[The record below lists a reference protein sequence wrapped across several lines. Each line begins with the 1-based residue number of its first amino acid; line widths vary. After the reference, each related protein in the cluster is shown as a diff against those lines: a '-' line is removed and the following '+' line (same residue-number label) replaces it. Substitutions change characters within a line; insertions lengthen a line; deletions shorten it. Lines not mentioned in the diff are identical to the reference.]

1 MEHYF
6 KIIRQLMTMT
16 QIFVYFQRAQILQ
29 LGAPQLSYCRAYN
42 KSCKE
47 DMASSIIQLFRN
59 SELSFI
65 MDFCKTISTFLS
77 HNLKL
82 FIYVLISKIF
92 GIKFTITNLILDL
105 VEKIARIPCHL

>member
-1 MEHYF
+1 MRDSSQKNNWSGTLF
-6 KIIRQLMTMT
+6 QNNSTIDDDDSD
-16 QIFVYFQRAQILQ
+16 FFYFQRAQIWQ
-29 LGAPQLSYCRAYN
+29 LGGPATFLLPYN
-42 KSCKE
+42 KSCKA

-82 FIYVLISKIF
+82 FIYVLI
-92 GIKFTITNLILDL
+92 
-105 VEKIARIPCHL
+105 